1 MDYLVSGFPSLK
13 KLETIGDAFVV
24 VGIADKINEE
34 NDDKKRSFNEMVE
47 FALLVKEMAKIVP
60 MDTDNN
66 VRLRIGAHCG
76 NLVGGLAGYLNPR
89 FNLFGDAMN
98 CCARMEATG
107 EVDKIHIST
116 DFADKIRYYSVDNI
130 NLIRR
135 EPIEIKGKGLMQT
148 WFLESF
154 DMNVL
159 KEKHQNSIEIATKMS
174 IMGTEDS
181 MYLPFYRLNK
191 GKSLKILLEEL
202 FLAPN
207 AASDKLNGTD
217 IV

>member
-76 NLVGGLAGYLNPR
+76 NLVGGLTGYLNPR

-154 DMNVL
+154 DMNIL